1 MRTLVHRHLKLFIKN
16 PANIVL
22 SFLSSVVILSLYFL
36 FIRDFTIKAVSDYG
50 FISDYNELFVDRL
63 MTSGLLIV
71 IGATSVL
78 SIIFIFVKD
87 RYSGTIK
94 DFMVTP
100 LSSYKIIYSY
110 FIAAFLIS
118 MIITMIVY
126 IGIEIFFYISYQ
138 SVPTT
143 IIIIKSI
150 TTLFF
155 SNLIASLL
163 ILVIALGIKSFTSFS
178 TFETLYGVVI
188 GFFTGVYIPIGYY
201 PTIVRNIFFYFPL
214 CQTTSILRNIQTSSV
229 VDSILENYP
238 ESQHS
243 ILYETFGVHLTFQN
257 ESISLPEQWKM
268 VMILFLL
275 LNVILLFIIS
285 IKKYQK

>member
-126 IGIEIFFYISYQ
+126 IGIEIFFYIAYQ

-143 IIIIKSI
+143 MTMIKSI
-150 TTLFF
+150 TTLFV

-201 PTIVRNIFFYFPL
+201 PTIIRNIFFYFPL

-238 ESQHS
+238 ENQHS

-285 IKKYQK
+285 IKKYRK